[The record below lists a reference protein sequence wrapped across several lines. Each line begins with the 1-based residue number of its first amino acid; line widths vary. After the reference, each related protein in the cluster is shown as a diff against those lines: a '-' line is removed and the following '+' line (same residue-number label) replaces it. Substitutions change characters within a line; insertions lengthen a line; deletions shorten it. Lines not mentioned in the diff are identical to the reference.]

1 MNLDSKVKSIIK
13 DAAKKLTGH
22 KRREFEAI
30 VAIEL
35 FDGNA
40 RKTEREFGWGRE
52 TIEKGIRELT
62 GGIRCVDN
70 YQGRGNKKTE
80 DKNPNLEQDIEE
92 IVEPHSQVD
101 PKFQGDLIYT
111 RTTAKLVRMAL
122 IDYKGYQDK
131 DLPGERTILN
141 ILNRL
146 NYTLKRVQKSK
157 PLKKGKN
164 ADEIFENVHRAN
176 EESDN
181 NPESLRIS
189 IDTKAELKIGELS
202 RGGKSR
208 CIEAPKAHDHDTEWS
223 AKLKPVG
230 ILDVVAGY
238 LTITFSNSVETSDLI
253 VDALTIWWE
262 SNKLIYINIK
272 ELVINLDNG
281 PHNSSHRTQFIKR
294 IIEFSDRS
302 GLCIHLVY
310 YPPYHSKYNPIERCW
325 GALERHWNG
334 TILDSIEKAVKW
346 AGTMTWKGIKPI
358 VKFIDKVYKKG
369 VKLTKKK
376 MAKYNKRL
384 NRSAQLPKYDVQIQP
399 QSG

>member
-1 MNLDSKVKSIIK
+1 MPNAIDKVKSIIK
-13 DAAKKLTGH
+13 DAAKKLTSH
-22 KRREFEAI
+22 KRREFEAE

-35 FDGNA
+35 SDGNA
-40 RKTEREFGWGRE
+40 RKVEREFGQGRE

-70 YQGRGNKKTE
+70 YQGRGDKKTE
-80 DKNPNLEQDIEE
+80 EKTPDSEQDIKE
-92 IVEPHSQVD
+92 IAEPHSLVD

-111 RTTAKLVRMAL
+111 RTTAKSVRMAL
-122 IDYKGYQDK
+122 IDYKGYQDE
-131 DLPGERTILN
+131 DLPGERTVLN

-164 ADEIFENVHRAN
+164 VDEIFENVHQAN
-176 EESDN
+176 KESDN

-189 IDTKAELKIGELS
+189 IDTKAEVKISELS

-208 CIEAPKAHDHDTEWS
+208 CDEALKAHDHDTEWS

-230 ILDVVAGY
+230 ILDVVAGFV
-238 LTITFSNSVETSDLI
+238 TITFANSVETSDFI

-262 SNKLIYINIK
+262 TNKLIYINIK

-281 PHNSSHRTQFIKR
+281 PHNSSRRTQFIKR

-302 GLCIHLVY
+302 GLCIHQVY
-310 YPPYHSKYNPIERCW
+310 YPPYHS
-325 GALERHWNG
+325 
-334 TILDSIEKAVKW
+334 
-346 AGTMTWKGIKPI
+346 
-358 VKFIDKVYKKG
+358 
-369 VKLTKKK
+369 
-376 MAKYNKRL
+376 
-384 NRSAQLPKYDVQIQP
+384 
-399 QSG
+399 